1 MNLKEP
7 PVVSDQHLPDPDHRP
22 WPWWPPAG
30 KPPVVPEQA
39 SSDASYGRSVTV
51 GELDLSH
58 GVVLYLEDIS
68 VSFDGFKAL
77 NKLSL
82 AIDAGEL
89 RCVIGPNGAGKTTMM
104 DVITGKTRP
113 DAGRA
118 FFGQTI
124 DLTRFSE
131 AQIAHAG
138 IGRKFQK
145 PTIFEHHSAFEN
157 LELAM
162 KADKRVR
169 STLFARLSSAERD
182 RIATT
187 LERVRLQESADRPA
201 GLLSHGQKQWLE
213 IGMLLMQEPRLL
225 LLDEP
230 VAGMSDEETERTA
243 ELFVS
248 LAGEHSLVVVEHDM
262 AFIAKIARKV
272 TVLHEGSVLAE
283 GSLETVQNDP
293 GVIEVYLG
301 R

>member
-1 MNLKEP
+1 MKMEEP
-7 PVVSDQHLPDPDHRP
+7 PLGDAPRP
-22 WPWWPPAG
+22 WPWWPPAA
-30 KPPVVPEQA
+30 KPALAAQP
-39 SSDASYGRSVTV
+39 SSDASYGHAIT
-51 GELDLSH
+51 GELDERH

-77 NKLSL
+77 DDLSL
-82 AIDAGEL
+82 TIDSGEL

-124 DLTRFSE
+124 DLSRLSE
-131 AQIAHAG
+131 SEIARAG

-145 PTIFEHHSAFEN
+145 PTIFEHHTAFEN

-162 KADKRVR
+162 SADKRVR
-169 STLFARLSSAERD
+169 RTLFARLDSAARD
-182 RIATT
+182 RIAAT
-187 LERVRLQESADRPA
+187 LGRIGLGGAFDREA

-243 ELFVS
+243 DLFLS
-248 LAGEHSLVVVEHDM
+248 LKGEHSLVVVEHDM
-262 AFIAKIARKV
+262 TFVERLASKV
-272 TVLHEGSVLAE
+272 TVLHEGRVIAE
-283 GSLETVQNDP
+283 GPLATVQADP
-293 GVIEVYLG
+293 RVIEVYLG

>member
-1 MNLKEP
+1 MSAIGL
-7 PVVSDQHLPDPDHRP
+7 VTDDSGSAGIAQGGMRVAG
-22 WPWWPPAG
+22 PA
-30 KPPVVPEQA
+30 
-39 SSDASYGRSVTV
+39 
-51 GELDLSH
+51 LDTTH
-58 GVVLYLEDIS
+58 GPILYLDGIT

-77 NKLSL
+77 TDLSL
-82 AIDAGEL
+82 TIEDGEL
-89 RCVIGPNGAGKTTMM
+89 RCIIGPNGAGKTTMM

-113 DAGRA
+113 DAGTA

-124 DLTRFSE
+124 DLALLTE
-131 AQIAHAG
+131 AEIADAG

-145 PTIFEHHSAFEN
+145 PTVFERHSVFEN

-169 STLFARLSSAERD
+169 TTLNARRRRMDQDKIAETLQRIQLSAE
-182 RIATT
+182 
-187 LERVRLQESADRPA
+187 ADRLA

-230 VAGMSDEETERTA
+230 VAGMTDDETMRTA
-243 ELFVS
+243 DLCLS
-248 LAGEHSLVVVEHDM
+248 LAGRHSVVVVEHDM
-262 AFIAKIARKV
+262 DFIARIARTV

-283 GSLETVQNDP
+283 GPMDAVSADP
-293 GVIEVYLG
+293 RVIEVYLG